1 MNKPEVLSPVGDM
14 GRLQAALRFGADAV
28 YLAGT
33 EFGMRSAPA
42 NFTEEELAAAVT
54 AAHAQGV
61 RVYLTCNTIPR
72 NAELE
77 RLGPFLSF
85 AQDAGVDA
93 FIMTDFGVMELAKR
107 FAPHV
112 DIHISTQA
120 GVANYAAANAFYR
133 MGASRV
139 VLARELTL
147 EEIAG
152 IRAHTPKELELEA
165 FVHGAMCMSFSGR
178 CLLSN
183 YMTGRDANHG
193 DCAQPCRWKYALVE
207 EKRPGQYFP
216 VEETQ
221 GGSFILNSRDLCMIR
236 QIPDMIEA
244 GVTSLKI
251 EGRAKSAYYVSV
263 ITNAYRLAVDWC
275 MEHPGQPVP
284 QWIVEETEK
293 ISHRPYSTGFY
304 LGGEPGQET
313 VHGGY
318 IRNGEVLAICEGR
331 EGEHLILSQRNRF
344 FRGETAD
351 VLEPGKQPY
360 NLPLDELFDEEGQP
374 LEAAPHPMMRVFL
387 KTAADVPAGAILR
400 RYQAAVTE

>member
-1 MNKPEVLSPVGDM
+1 MNKPEVLSPAGGM
-14 GRLQAALRFGADAV
+14 KQLQAALRFGADAV

-72 NAELE
+72 NSELE

-85 AQDAGVDA
+85 AQDVGVDA

-112 DIHISTQA
+112 EIHISTQA
-120 GVANYAAANAFYR
+120 GVANYATANAFYR
-133 MGASRV
+133 LGASRV
-139 VLARELTL
+139 VLARELSL

-221 GGSFILNSRDLCMIR
+221 GGSFILNSKDLCTIR
-236 QIPDMIEA
+236 QIPEMIKA

-275 MEHPGQPVP
+275 MEHPDQPVP
-284 QWIVEETEK
+284 QWIVDETDK
-293 ISHRPYSTGFY
+293 SSHRPYSTGFY

-318 IRNGEVLAICEGR
+318 IRNGEVLAVCEGR
-331 EGEHLILSQRNRF
+331 EGELLILSQRNRF

-351 VLEPGKQPY
+351 ILEPGKQPY
-360 NLPLDELFDEEGQP
+360 NLPLDELFDKEGHP
-374 LEAAPHPMMRVFL
+374 LEVAPHPMMRVFL
-387 KTAADVPAGAILR
+387 KTEVDVPAGAILR
-400 RYQAAVTE
+400 RYQETVSE